1 MKLKN
6 FCFTLLFFIVFSF
19 THAQQSIFSQYY
31 FNPVY
36 SNPAFTGSDYKL
48 SIRSQYRSM
57 WSGLGLGP
65 NTALILAQ
73 SPIGLSSSSI
83 GISLMNDYIGLSNS
97 TEASVYYA
105 YRFQTT
111 FGRIA
116 AGTNINFQNY
126 TQDLTS
132 ALPKD
137 PGDPALAADINLF
150 LFNLGFG
157 VAWENENG
165 YFGLSTPGILK
176 NAISETSNDPSS
188 ETLIQFNLIGAYT
201 IDINS
206 LWKITPSVLF
216 KYLETMPSQMDMQAH
231 LLYNDQFQLD
241 LGYRTNTTYIVGVS
255 YKFLDELQVG
265 YCYDLDNSSFGSTS
279 GGSHELTV
287 GYVFNKSKSE

>member
-1 MKLKN
+1 
-6 FCFTLLFFIVFSF
+6 
-19 THAQQSIFSQYY
+19 
-31 FNPVY
+31 
-36 SNPAFTGSDYKL
+36 
-48 SIRSQYRSM
+48 
-57 WSGLGLGP
+57 
-65 NTALILAQ
+65 
-73 SPIGLSSSSI
+73 
-83 GISLMNDYIGLSNS
+83 
-97 TEASVYYA
+97 
-105 YRFQTT
+105 
-111 FGRIA
+111 
-116 AGTNINFQNY
+116 
-126 TQDLTS
+126 
-132 ALPKD
+132 
-137 PGDPALAADINLF
+137 
-150 LFNLGFG
+150 
-157 VAWENENG
+157 
-165 YFGLSTPGILK
+165 
-176 NAISETSNDPSS
+176 SNDPSS